1 MFVNR
6 GVFLRDYD
14 KRLAANNNVSV
25 WIKYQPAIFCNVSS
39 SVLLF
44 PCTILPRLKVAP
56 AGWTFD
62 PKDWWVE
69 EHGKMLTGEY
79 TSRYIPLISLKTLVL
94 QGLIMST
101 PGPLPRKSMKDKLVL
116 PEKKY
121 IVTGGRSVTT
131 VLTVHDDG
139 RWELEKGK
147 LYDVTHLPCRSAAY
161 RGETCKPQSANLKD
175 FPVKPGAE
183 MPAIEGCT
191 KQDYAVLF
199 VLGEVV

>member
-1 MFVNR
+1 
-6 GVFLRDYD
+6 
-14 KRLAANNNVSV
+14 
-25 WIKYQPAIFCNVSS
+25 
-39 SVLLF
+39 
-44 PCTILPRLKVAP
+44 
-56 AGWTFD
+56 
-62 PKDWWVE
+62 
-69 EHGKMLTGEY
+69 
-79 TSRYIPLISLKTLVL
+79 
-94 QGLIMST
+94 
-101 PGPLPRKSMKDKLVL
+101 MKDKLVL